1 MTHSWGVGSRR
12 EGAEEDLGRVDEVA
26 KLATAGFGSK
36 DVWEVWEVGVGAE
49 KSSTCIFE

>member
-1 MTHSWGVGSRR
+1 MGGRVE
-12 EGAEEDLGRVDEVA
+12 EGAEEDLGHVDEVA

-36 DVWEVWEVGVGAE
+36 DVWEVGVGAE